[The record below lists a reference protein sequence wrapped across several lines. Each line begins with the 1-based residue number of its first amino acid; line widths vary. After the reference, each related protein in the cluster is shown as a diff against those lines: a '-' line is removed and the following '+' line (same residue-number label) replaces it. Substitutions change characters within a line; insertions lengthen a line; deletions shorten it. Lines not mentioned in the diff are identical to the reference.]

1 MAKKQLLASLLISI
15 LALQACSDSPG
26 KAKLDTP
33 ISGTISVA
41 IDESLK
47 PLLDAEIN
55 VFEQLYPKAHIQPI
69 YTFENSAIKLL
80 LTDSARLAIISR
92 ELTAQEDSIVKKQGF
107 KVRHTTIA
115 YDAIAIVQ
123 NKENPSDG
131 YSYNQL
137 KEIMGETAKNN
148 GKATQVVFDNAQ
160 SGAVRYI
167 TDSLLG
173 GKPLNKNCFA
183 VNSNP
188 EVLKYVETHP
198 NAIGIIGV
206 SWISDRDDTMSLS
219 FLKTV
224 KVARVYTHYVD
235 SPGVQPYQAFIA
247 QKQYPL
253 WRKVIIISK
262 EARAGLGSGFT
273 SFVNNDK
280 GQRII
285 LKAGI
290 VPANAPI
297 RLVQIK
303 PD

>member
-1 MAKKQLLASLLISI
+1 MAKIQIIAGLLITS
-15 LALQACSDSPG
+15 LWLPACNSNPN
-26 KAKLDTP
+26 KPKLDTP
-33 ISGTISVA
+33 ISGTITVA
-41 IDESLK
+41 VDESLK

-55 VFEQLYPKAHIQPI
+55 VFEQLYPKTHIIPN
-69 YTFENSAIKLL
+69 YTFETDAIKQL

-92 ELTAQEDSIVKKQGF
+92 ELTPQEDSIIIKMGYKS
-107 KVRHTTIA
+107 KHTTIA
-115 YDAIAIVQ
+115 YDAIALVL
-123 NKENPSDG
+123 NKNNPNDG
-131 YSYNQL
+131 YSYTQL
-137 KEIMGETAKNN
+137 RELMGENA
-148 GKATQVVFDNAQ
+148 GKTDAATQIVFDNAQ

-167 TDSLLG
+167 TDSILG

-198 NAIGIIGV
+198 NSIGIIGV
-206 SWISDRDDTMSLS
+206 SWISDRDDSTSLS
-219 FLKTV
+219 FLKTI
-224 KVARVYTHYVD
+224 KVANIYTHYVD
-235 SPGVQPYQAFIA
+235 SPGLQPYQAYIA
-247 QKQYPL
+247 QKTYPL

-297 RLVQIK
+297 RLYHIK